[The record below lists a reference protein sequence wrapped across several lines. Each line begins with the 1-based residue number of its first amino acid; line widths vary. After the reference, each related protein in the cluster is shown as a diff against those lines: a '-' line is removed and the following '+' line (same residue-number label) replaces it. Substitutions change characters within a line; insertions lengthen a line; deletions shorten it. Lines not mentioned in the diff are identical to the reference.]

1 MVEAEVMARDERRA
15 AWIPPLG
22 HVHRPIWRGQHVLVG
37 PRAATRDLGCRVDS
51 FVFFSFAKYETVRK
65 ICLVSIVSRNTK

>member
-37 PRAATRDLGCRVDS
+37 PRAAEQETWDVGSTVS
-51 FVFFSFAKYETVRK
+51 FFF
-65 ICLVSIVSRNTK
+65 

>member
-1 MVEAEVMARDERRA
+1 MVEAEVVARDERRA

-51 FVFFSFAKYETVRK
+51 FVFF
-65 ICLVSIVSRNTK
+65 LVSRNTKLYEKFA